1 MDIQRYSP
9 GMCHKGKNA
18 DGGFQALPAF
28 SFRQPVP
35 FSPQRRDWGAPLPGP
50 GPAAPLTEGK
60 KPGRPHSVP
69 LDSTWKGKNTS
80 QLVFIRS
87 VLFYLNRYINTFQF
101 TSNKNLSLKLNIS
114 RILSGGRPGP
124 RSLRRGP
131 RKGKVEPVIRRAR
144 RAT

>member
-9 GMCHKGKNA
+9 GLCHKGKNA

-35 FSPQRRDWGAPLPGP
+35 FA
-50 GPAAPLTEGK
+50 PAAPLREGEN
-60 KPGRPHSVP
+60 PGRPHSVP

-80 QLVFIRS
+80 QLVFIS
-87 VLFYLNRYINTFQF
+87 YVLFYLNRYINTFQF

-131 RKGKVEPVIRRAR
+131 RKGKEEPVIRRAR

>member
-9 GMCHKGKNA
+9 GLCHKGKNA

-35 FSPQRRDWGAPLPGP
+35 FAPQRRDWGASPSGARPGGTPYGGGKARQTAFCAP
-50 GPAAPLTEGK
+50 GQHMEGE
-60 KPGRPHSVP
+60 
-69 LDSTWKGKNTS
+69 NTS

-87 VLFYLNRYINTFQF
+87 VLFHLNRYINTFQF
-101 TSNKNLSLKLNIS
+101 TSNKNLSFKLNIS

-131 RKGKVEPVIRRAR
+131 RKGKEEPVIRRAR